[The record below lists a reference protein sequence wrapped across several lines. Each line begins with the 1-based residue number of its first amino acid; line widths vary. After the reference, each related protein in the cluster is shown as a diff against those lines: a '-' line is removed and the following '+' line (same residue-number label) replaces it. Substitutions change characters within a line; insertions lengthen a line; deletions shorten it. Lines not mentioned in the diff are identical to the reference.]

1 MRLVALVLGLLAV
14 GVLAAAAAIGF
25 TPVETAVGTQD
36 PSYDCGSA
44 VARLG
49 GDTKERTWSE
59 DSFLFNTGNANIPP
73 EQLPQAACKEKTDD
87 RLDLVMILGPLGVV
101 LLVGAAVL
109 AWLGRPGRR
118 ATAPATERADEPDA

>member
-1 MRLVALVLGLLAV
+1 MRLVALVVGLLAV
-14 GVLAAAAAIGF
+14 AAIAAAAAFGF
-25 TPVETAVGTQD
+25 APVETAVGRQD
-36 PSYDCGSA
+36 PSYDCGA
-44 VARLG
+44 PVARLG
-49 GDTKERTWSE
+49 GDSKERKWSE
-59 DSFLFNTGNANIPP
+59 DSFLLNAGNANIPP
-73 EQLPQAACKEKTDD
+73 DELPQAACKEKTDD